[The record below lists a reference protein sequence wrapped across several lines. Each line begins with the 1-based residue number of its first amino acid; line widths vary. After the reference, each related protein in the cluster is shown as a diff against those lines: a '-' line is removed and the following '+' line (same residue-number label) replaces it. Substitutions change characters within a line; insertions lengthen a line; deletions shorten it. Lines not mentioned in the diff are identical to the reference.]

1 MGALV
6 TARGLRAWVL
16 LAAASCVAALRADD
30 TAPLIEYLDSLHS
43 YSATFVQQRFDETG
57 ELLETARGDCSIE
70 RPGRFRW
77 NYLEPYQQ
85 VIVSDSHKLW
95 IYDEDLAQVTV
106 NDVNAGAPGTP
117 AELLSAEFDV
127 ASRYA
132 VKHLGAKDGYDWYS
146 LHPKDAKSQF
156 QEVQLGLAEQE
167 VKAMRLTDNL
177 GQTTLLHFDA
187 VKRNAPL
194 VPTLFKFTPPQGVDV
209 VEGGAP

>member
-6 TARGLRAWVL
+6 MARGLRAWVL
-16 LAAASCVAALRADD
+16 LGAAFCAASLRADD
-30 TAPLIEYLDSLHS
+30 TGPLIEYLDALHS
-43 YSATFVQQRFDETG
+43 YTATFVQQRFDETG
-57 ELLETARGDCSIE
+57 ELLETAHGDCSIE
-70 RPGRFRW
+70 RPGRYRW
-77 NYLEPYQQ
+77 NYLEPYKQ

-127 ASRYA
+127 ASRYE
-132 VKHLGAKDGYDWYS
+132 VKHIGVKEGYDWYS

-156 QEVQLGLAEQE
+156 QEVQLGLADQE

-177 GQTTLLHFDA
+177 GQTTVLHFAA

-194 VPTLFKFTPPQGVDV
+194 APSLFQFTPPDGVDV
-209 VEGGAP
+209 VAGGAP